1 MTYFSDDF
9 SENRIRLWYRDTP
22 KKERMRLLKRVR
34 GEDVTGGTNIGLSV
48 VHVTQ
53 LRKSPN
59 LKMRNLYS
67 IYKPQTLIIVF
78 TDGVDSSDSYAM
90 ISKLPLQ
97 IRYKI
102 IFIILNNKNYFNK
115 YVNYA
120 VNIANIPERNVICI
134 DTEDLK

>member
-9 SENRIRLWYRDTP
+9 SEDRIRLWYRDTP

-34 GEDVTGGTNIGLSV
+34 GEDVSGGTNIGLSV

-78 TDGVDSSDSYAM
+78 TDGEDSSKSYGM

-102 IFIILNNKNYFNK
+102 IFIILNNKSRFNEI
-115 YVNYA
+115 VNYA
-120 VNIANIPERNVICI
+120 VNIANIPERNVVCI
-134 DTEDLK
+134 DTDDLK